1 MIKKFFLM
9 KTIAALFLVVLWC
22 TFAVMNFISSF
33 PKINEGVSHDLEGGI
48 SGDFFSKGKLYI
60 DKLNY
65 HLNENV
71 YMRYSFVELYGVV
84 QRLMDKNEE
93 NNFEVVK
100 DEQGMGHYEYF
111 GKNNDYADPRLAE
124 RVKKLAD
131 FAQPQTKIIAIIPPE
146 KDIENYTT
154 YAKGLPNG
162 YYNEKADSYVRDLA
176 NQQIPYLDL
185 RADLKASSIESS
197 KVFFKT
203 DHHWR
208 IETAFWAYQDLTQ
221 YLQKQ
226 YGFAVEPFYLE
237 KENWNF
243 LTYKNVYLGS
253 MGRKTGMYYSGA
265 DDITLIYP
273 KFNTKYQMRMEYTK
287 EMILEPEGRFEETL
301 LSYVPF
307 RNGLDPFNT
316 YYDKYAS
323 YLSGDYRLVH
333 IVNEKNP
340 NGPKILF
347 IKDSIARPVAAFLST
362 MCSEVWLIDPR
373 YYKDSIEDFVGEHQL
388 DYIFVMYLPQNI
400 TLDFFPFCQEPEEH
414 LY

>member
-9 KTIAALFLVVLWC
+9 KIIAALFLVVVWYA
-22 TFAVMNFISSF
+22 FAVMNFISSF
-33 PKINEGVSHDLEGGI
+33 PKINEGVSYDLEGEL
-48 SGDFFSKGKLYI
+48 SGDFLSKGKLYI

-71 YMRYSFVELYGVV
+71 YMRYSFVELYGFL

-100 DEQGMGHYEYF
+100 DKEGWGHYEYF
-111 GKNNDYADPRLAE
+111 GKNNGGVDPRLAE
-124 RVKKLAD
+124 RVKNLAD
-131 FAQPQTKIIAIIPPE
+131 FAQSQTKIIAIIPPE

-154 YAKGLPNG
+154 YAEGLPNG
-162 YYNEKADSYVRDLA
+162 YYNEKADAYIRDLA
-176 NQQIPYLDL
+176 EEKVPYLDL
-185 RADLKASSIESS
+185 RADLKDSSIESS
-197 KVFFKT
+197 KIFFKT

-208 IETAFWAYQDLTQ
+208 IETAFWAYQDLAL

-226 YGFAVEPFYLE
+226 YSFEVDPFYLE
-237 KENWNF
+237 KNNWNF
-243 LTYKNVYLGS
+243 LTYKNAYLGS

-273 KFNTKYQMRMEYTK
+273 KFNTKYQMQMEYTK
-287 EMILEPEGRFEETL
+287 NMILQPEGRFEETL

-307 RNGLDPFNT
+307 RNGLSPFNS

-323 YLSGDYRLVH
+323 YLSSDYRLAH
-333 IVNEKNP
+333 IVNENNP
-340 NGPKILF
+340 NGPKVLF

-373 YYKDSIEDFVGEHQL
+373 YYKADIEDFVGQHQL
-388 DYIFVMYLPQNI
+388 DYIFVMFLPQNI
-400 TLDFFPFCQEPEEH
+400 ALDFFPFGKEAEKK
-414 LY
+414 